1 MSSYEVVLANLN
13 TLGISSNKMPPP
25 PKLKKV
31 IGIMIIK
38 GSVLIGYVGT
48 FPLMRC
54 CFHCSH
60 ENPQT
65 ITKIMKS

>member
-1 MSSYEVVLANLN
+1 MGFSIHTQFFYCSVFISKYLAWFFMSSYEVVLANLN

-38 GSVLIGYVGT
+38 GSVLIGYVV
-48 FPLMRC
+48 
-54 CFHCSH
+54 
-60 ENPQT
+60 
-65 ITKIMKS
+65 I